1 MASLVCSETGVV
13 CISGTTFAIIS
24 IRDGALERQDID
36 IEEKRLSSLKENAHE
51 DNGKVIKSA
60 TDITSKDGQN
70 RILACKFSPSWRYFA
85 ACDDAKRLYLF
96 QCGERWKLV
105 SNRAIS
111 RRCTVL
117 TFTKYEQDVLVADK
131 WGDVFRFSVTDP
143 QKEGL
148 LLLGHLSMLLD
159 ILTTKGDKYVVT
171 TDRDNKIRISEYP
184 NSYNIHT
191 YCLHHT
197 EYVSSVVYNED
208 PEILLSGS
216 GDGTIVIWD
225 LNGKVVSQTTCS
237 EGEETLPIKKLE
249 WEKDLK
255 LLSVIFFNS
264 PVIQLY
270 MLAADSMSLCRQ
282 RDIELTSPVWD
293 ACFDRNGQLWVLQK
307 QEGDTLQVYTC
318 QKTDSGV
325 IKVGRIDPELPC
337 SENKVLEMFNKDW
350 TFFSVSE
357 SAPDL
362 SLEYKK
368 KETPNNYSIY
378 LQKKQDRINQT
389 QPAEPQAKKVK
400 TT

>member
-51 DNGKVIKSA
+51 DNGKVTKSA

-96 QCGERWKLV
+96 QCGERWELV

-117 TFTKYEQDVLVADK
+117 TFTKDEQDVLVADK
-131 WGDVFRFSVTDP
+131 WGDVFRFSVTDA

>member
-1 MASLVCSETGVV
+1 MNL
-13 CISGTTFAIIS
+13 GTTFAIIS

-51 DNGKVIKSA
+51 DNGKVTKSA

-96 QCGERWKLV
+96 QCGERWELV

-117 TFTKYEQDVLVADK
+117 TFTKDEQDVLVADK

>member
-1 MASLVCSETGVV
+1 MCS
-13 CISGTTFAIIS
+13 CFSC
-24 IRDGALERQDID
+24 
-36 IEEKRLSSLKENAHE
+36 SSR
-51 DNGKVIKSA
+51 KVTKSA

-96 QCGERWKLV
+96 QCGERWELV

-117 TFTKYEQDVLVADK
+117 TFTKDEQDVLVADK

-293 ACFDRNGQLWVLQK
+293 VCFDRNGQLWVLQK